1 MYSDDWGFILS
12 YFTENSVVSS
22 PFSADRFTHFMNVYA
37 NRPISG
43 LMYYIVNSVC
53 GYNLAMVH
61 SIVIAGVLATAYTF
75 YLFAGEFIQF
85 IGNKNYR
92 VLGAVTSLIWLVS
105 PWTLG
110 VTTWYSSSINMLAFI
125 FFSLSLYYMFKGL
138 NNDKK
143 YYVKVGLFYLL
154 SCFTYESFFFQF
166 IIFIAIIWLYKEQK
180 NIDKSI
186 LIRYAIMLAS
196 VAIVSVIWNRLSAT
210 LFEQS
215 IHKVF
220 NPYFI
225 QTLAVNIVSFP
236 YVLFKSFGTFDWL
249 VAILSIPIISYLK
262 LKLVKENGGLK
273 KLFVNINIKIALLLV
288 LGIFAGILIYSA
300 AGYTMWG
307 MGSRSRTMYVASF
320 YMPLIMIIF
329 GTMVSNLRGISSKFK
344 YAIGY
349 TFIALA
355 FVSTFSNKLDWVK
368 AENEQRAVIN
378 SFPAEKVSELD
389 SNDMVVVVAPFRHK
403 WISQF
408 DAPWSIDFQ
417 MQYGKSFYNGNAL
430 SKMTDAQFAVG
441 RGIKHPASNKN
452 YQVYWDGEYMYQGY
466 NLEEGAKNIDKN
478 FFYNRADRFTAK
490 RLFVWNYYK
499 GTFEQITEPQ
509 LLEYEPFYNYDYWVT
524 WVYHNWLK

>member
-12 YFTENSVVSS
+12 YFTENTVISP
-22 PFSADRFTHFMNVYA
+22 PFSGDRFTHFMNVYA
-37 NRPISG
+37 NRPLSG
-43 LMYYIVNSVC
+43 MMYYIINSIC

-61 SIVIAGVLATAYTF
+61 TIVITGVFATAYSF
-75 YLFAGEFIQF
+75 YLFTGEFLKF
-85 IGNKNYR
+85 IGNKSSR
-92 VLGAVTSLIWLVS
+92 LLGAVTSLFWLTS

-110 VTTWYSSSINMLAFI
+110 VTTWYSSSINLLAFI
-125 FFSLSLYYMFKGL
+125 FFSLSLYWLFKGL
-138 NNDKK
+138 NSEKQ
-143 YYVKVGLFYLL
+143 YYLKVGLFYLL
-154 SCFTYESFFFQF
+154 SCLTYESFFFQF

-180 NIDKSI
+180 NIDKRI
-186 LIRYAIMLAS
+186 LIKYTIILTS
-196 VAIVSVIWNRLSAT
+196 IVIVTVAWNRLSAV

-225 QTLAVNIVSFP
+225 QTLAVNIISFP
-236 YVLFKSFGTFDWL
+236 YILFKSFGTIDWL
-249 VAILSIPIISYLK
+249 VTIISIPIISYLK
-262 LKLVKENGGLK
+262 LKIVNEIGGIK
-273 KLFVNINIKIALLLV
+273 KLFSHINMKIVLLLV

-320 YMPLIMIIF
+320 YIPLILIIF
-329 GTMVSNLRGISSKFK
+329 GSMVSKLTGVSEKFK
-344 YAIGY
+344 YAIVFA
-349 TFIALA
+349 FIGLA
-355 FVSTFSNKLDWVK
+355 FVSTFSNKLDWVD
-368 AENEQRAVIN
+368 AENEQQNVIS
-378 SFPAEKVSELD
+378 SFPAEKVSGLD
-389 SNDMVVVVAPFRHK
+389 SNDMIVVVAPFRHK

-417 MQYGKSFYNGNAL
+417 MQYGKSFYNSDSL
-430 SKMTDAQFAVG
+430 LKLTDAQFAVG
-441 RGIKHPASNKN
+441 RGIKHPASDKN
-452 YQVYWDGEYMYQGY
+452 YQVFWDGEYMYQGY
-466 NLEEGAKNIDKN
+466 NLREEAKNIDKN

-490 RLFVWNYYK
+490 RLFVWNYYD